1 MADLNAGSWS
11 MGSTGLTGSRRVPRV
26 SEFADLLRP
35 RPVVLEGDR
44 RRAARAASVGDFRE
58 MARRRVPRAV
68 FDYVEGGAESER
80 SLARARE
87 DLDSLHFVA
96 RVLRGVSRVDT
107 HTTILGRP
115 SALPIVFAP
124 TGFTRVLHQDGE
136 LAVARAA
143 GAAGV
148 PYALSTMGTCSV
160 EEVAEVIPGCR
171 RWFQLYLWSDR
182 GRSRELVD
190 RAAAAGYEA
199 LVLTVDTPVAGRRL
213 RDARNGMT
221 LPPSLGLRTFVDGA
235 RHPHWWI
242 NLLTTRP
249 LTFASLNSW
258 QGTVAEL
265 AATLF
270 DPGVDFED
278 LAWLREQWAGK
289 LVVKG
294 VQSPDDAARIA
305 SAGADAIV
313 LSNHGGRQLDRSAT
327 PIRQLPSVLGRLSG
341 RCEVFV
347 DGGFTSGADVV
358 AALALGANGVLVGR
372 AYLYG
377 LMAAG
382 ELGVR
387 RVADLLGEEI
397 ATAMTLLGARS
408 VEELTPDLVRLVPE
422 REAAATHRRWAD
434 LSGTGLPV
442 PSR

>member
-1 MADLNAGSWS
+1 MRW
-11 MGSTGLTGSRRVPRV
+11 TGLDGPRRLPRAA
-26 SEFADLLRP
+26 ELTDLLRP
-35 RPVVLEGDR
+35 RPLVLDGDR
-44 RRAARAASVGDFRE
+44 RRAARAAGVEDLRA

-87 DLDSLHFVA
+87 DLDSVQFVA
-96 RVLRGVSRVDT
+96 RVLRGVSAVDT
-107 HTTILGRP
+107 RATILGAP

-124 TGFTRVLHQDGE
+124 TGFTRVLHHEGE
-136 LAVARAA
+136 LATARAA

-148 PYALSTMGTCSV
+148 PFALSTMGTCSV
-160 EEVAEVIPGCR
+160 EDVAEIIPGCR

-182 GRSRELVD
+182 GRSRDLVD
-190 RAAAAGYEA
+190 RADAAGYEA

-221 LPPSLGLRTFVDGA
+221 LPPALGPRTFIDGA

-242 NLLTTRP
+242 DLLTTRA
-249 LTFASLNSW
+249 LNFASLSSW

-270 DPGVDFED
+270 DPAVDFED
-278 LAWLREQWAGK
+278 LAWLREQWQGK

-294 VQSPDDAARIA
+294 VQSAEDAVRIA

-313 LSNHGGRQLDRSAT
+313 LSNHGGRQLDRSVT
-327 PIRQLPSVLGRLSG
+327 PIRQLPEVLDRLEG

-347 DGGFTSGADVV
+347 DGAFTSGADVV
-358 AALALGANGVLVGR
+358 AALALGADAVLVGR

-387 RVADLLGEEI
+387 RVAALFEEEI
-397 ATAMTLLGARS
+397 TTTMTLLGARS
-408 VEELTPDLVRLVPE
+408 IAELTPDLVRLGPAPE
-422 REAAATHRRWAD
+422 AGKPRRWAD
-434 LSGTGLPV
+434 LAEAG
-442 PSR
+442 PSIPPG